1 MKNTKMAEII
11 NNIIKF
17 IMIFTL
23 IFLWLRYLNV
33 GNLYAF
39 IIAFVID
46 IVLCKIFEFFSKSR
60 GLTKQI
66 EKNEKKDIDKYMLS
80 FLLSDRQDN
89 INFFCKAINNSKIDN
104 EFIIY
109 NNIALSPIFDSDVI
123 GWEHIAKS
131 VIKAKKLGY
140 KTLIICCVESKI
152 KKFDI
157 EGINVKILEKEET
170 YLKILK
176 ANDCYPKI
184 DLDIKQKQTLIG
196 FLSQF
201 VDKKH
206 ARHYF
211 YFAIISFLCS
221 IFVYF
226 KLYYLIVGTIFSVLS
241 LLCFLNKKQ
250 VVVEENIWQ

>member
-1 MKNTKMAEII
+1 MAEII

-23 IFLWLRYLNV
+23 IFLWLGYLNV

-39 IIAFVID
+39 IIALVID

-157 EGINVKILEKEET
+157 EGINVKILEKEQT